1 MVFPK
6 TLMLSGFGAFAL
18 FVVFAY
24 VPLIY
29 PTKLPPFS
37 WSSSIAPEKTFR
49 APKRNVWADLSQ
61 VEAEEVTKFVFSKA
75 DLNLTDAA
83 TASP

>member
-1 MVFPK
+1 MF
-6 TLMLSGFGAFAL
+6 SGFGAFAL

-29 PTKLPPFS
+29 PTKLLPFS
-37 WSSSIAPEKTFR
+37 WSSSIALDKTFR

-61 VEAEEVTKFVFSKA
+61 VEAEEVTKFVFSEA
-75 DLNLTDAA
+75 DLNLTDPA